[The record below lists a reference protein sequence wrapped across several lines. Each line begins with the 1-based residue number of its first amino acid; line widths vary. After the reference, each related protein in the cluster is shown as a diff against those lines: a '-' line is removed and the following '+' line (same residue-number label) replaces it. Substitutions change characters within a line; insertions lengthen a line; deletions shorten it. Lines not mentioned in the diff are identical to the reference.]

1 MRGLWIEIDGT
12 EYPNVSEIVPS
23 IVYDDY
29 YKVKTMDGK
38 VHRDTKGKRTNYTVI
53 FYNENYQK
61 YDNLKRYLRSK
72 KTVKLGVPYGSSSYI
87 EGEFLVTIVGDI
99 PVGKTVDG
107 FMYHTGLKV
116 ILERVDYD
124 AH

>member
-1 MRGLWIEIDGT
+1 MRGLWIEIDDT
-12 EYPNVSEIVPS
+12 EYKNVSEIVPS

-38 VHRDTKGKRTNYTVI
+38 VHRDIKGKRTNYTVV
-53 FYNENYQK
+53 FYNKNYEE
-61 YDNLKRYLRSK
+61 YDNLKRYLRGK
-72 KTVKLGVPYGSSSYI
+72 KTVKLGVPYGRLSYI
-87 EGEFLVTIVGDI
+87 EGEFLVTIVGDV

-107 FMYHTGLKV
+107 YMYHTGLEV
-116 ILERVDYD
+116 IFERVDYD